1 MYKYGM
7 PYDTE
12 HLEKLMQW
20 LAKNNYELAGD
31 IIDVCLLDTT
41 FYKQETG
48 VDFCMLQAP
57 VNLKKINKNFFK
69 NLLTVLLHHNLLS
82 NCEVTLNKKS
92 GGYFYD

>member
-1 MYKYGM
+1 MCMYKYGM

-57 VNLKKINKNFFK
+57 VTLKK
-69 NLLTVLLHHNLLS
+69 
-82 NCEVTLNKKS
+82 
-92 GGYFYD
+92 